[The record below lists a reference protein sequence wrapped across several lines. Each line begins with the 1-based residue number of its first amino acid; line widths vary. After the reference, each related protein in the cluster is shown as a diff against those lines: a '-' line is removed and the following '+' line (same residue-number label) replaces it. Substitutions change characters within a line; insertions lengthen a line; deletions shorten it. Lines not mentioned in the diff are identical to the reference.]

1 MVTLCA
7 PSLAVPSLR
16 LLFYCKLDVKN
27 DALINLADNLKTKG
41 LPPRHLTPTPV
52 VPLSRIKIQDAK
64 LPINEGWDGCRGE
77 GVDRAVANRFAAY
90 PTGNNVKK
98 LSLV

>member
-1 MVTLCA
+1 MVTLSRR
-7 PSLAVPSLR
+7 PSSRVPPLR

-41 LPPRHLTPTPV
+41 LPAP
-52 VPLSRIKIQDAK
+52 VPLLHSLRAVELDKNSRREIANQRRVGG
-64 LPINEGWDGCRGE
+64 LQGE
-77 GVDRAVANRFAAY
+77 GVDRVVANRFAEC
-90 PTGNNVKK
+90 NNVKK

>member
-41 LPPRHLTPTPV
+41 LPPRHLTPTPH
-52 VPLSRIKIQDAK
+52 PR
-64 LPINEGWDGCRGE
+64 
-77 GVDRAVANRFAAY
+77 RAVEPNKNSRREIANQRRVGRLQRRRRRQGGGE
-90 PTGNNVKK
+90 PIRSVPDG
-98 LSLV
+98 